1 MPPSDHFPPLLL
13 ADWQPTRDAIQ
24 SYAQVLGKIRGALT
38 PRQRHWWHISLQV
51 TRDGLSTLPI
61 PLAPTGQSFDMLLD
75 LRQHVLVVQTPATSA
90 WTLPL
95 AAPWSRQTFSQKVLA
110 GLAGLGIE
118 VSIDRSFFSSE
129 TPLDYDPAAAER
141 FCTALAQ
148 VDAVFRRFK
157 ASLPGETSPV
167 QLWPHHF
174 DLALAWFTG
183 RKVPGFDEADEEW
196 AEEQMG
202 FGFSTGDA
210 SFPNAYFYVTAYPWP
225 PHLDDAPLK
234 RPARWVR
241 KGWKGALLP
250 YAALTARKRSEAYLL
265 DFLSHT
271 QQIAA
276 TSILAPVEP
285 EKG

>member
-1 MPPSDHFPPLLL
+1 MPTSDRFPLLQL
-13 ADWQPTRDAIQ
+13 ADWQPTRDAIHA
-24 SYAQVLGKIRGALT
+24 YAQVLGKIRGALT

-51 TRDGLSTLPI
+51 TGDGLSTSPI
-61 PLAPTGQSFDMLLD
+61 PLAQAGQSFDMLLD
-75 LRQHVLVVQTPATSA
+75 LRQHVLVVQTPSRSA

-95 AAPWSRQTFSQKVLA
+95 AAPWSQRTFSQKVFD

-118 VSIDRSFFSSE
+118 VSIDRSTFSSE
-129 TPLDYDPAAAER
+129 TPFDYDPAAAER
-141 FCTALAQ
+141 FCVALEQ
-148 VDAVFRRFK
+148 VDKVFRQFR
-157 ASLPGETSPV
+157 AGLPGVASPV

-183 RKVPGFDEADEEW
+183 RKVPGFDVADEEW
-196 AEEQMG
+196 ADEQMG
-202 FGFSTGDA
+202 FGFATGDA
-210 SFPNAYFYVTAYPWP
+210 SFPAPYFYVTAYPWP
-225 PHLDDAPLK
+225 PDLDAAPLK

-250 YAALTARKRSEAYLL
+250 YAALTTRKRSETYLL

-271 QQIAA
+271 QQMAA
-276 TSILAPVEP
+276 AAMLAPVGP